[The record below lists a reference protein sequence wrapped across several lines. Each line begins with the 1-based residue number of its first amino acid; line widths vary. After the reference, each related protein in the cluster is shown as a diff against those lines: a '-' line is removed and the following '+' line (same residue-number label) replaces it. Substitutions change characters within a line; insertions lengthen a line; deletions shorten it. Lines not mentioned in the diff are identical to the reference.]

1 MNFGYWKKAY
11 NETQTGLSWN
21 YPEWAGYHEDVRWC
35 RFKTSSGNL
44 LFVMEDP
51 DLYVRWGTPKWP
63 EKAWGHAHKPPF
75 PTGDLSILHSI
86 PPIGNKF
93 HPAEATGPQG
103 QQGFM
108 GKAAHSE
115 QPRVRFWMRVE

>member
-1 MNFGYWKKAY
+1 MVLRLEGNQFDFVF
-11 NETQTGLSWN
+11 EPQTL
-21 YPEWAGYHEDVRWC
+21 
-35 RFKTSSGNL
+35 
-44 LFVMEDP
+44 
-51 DLYVRWGTPKWP
+51 
-63 EKAWGHAHKPPF
+63 
-75 PTGDLSILHSI
+75 

-115 QPRVRFWMRVE
+115 QPRMRFWMRVE